1 VRELVLSMTDISH
14 QKPADL
20 ELMASVLETTG
31 DYRVLRRLR
40 SGIVETASTESMR
53 RGVFVDVETTG
64 LNAMKDEIIELAMLP
79 FRYDR
84 NDRVV
89 AVDSPFVAYRDPGMP
104 IPTAVINLT
113 GITDAKVAGAMIDP
127 DEVARFVN
135 DAVLIVAHNSGF
147 DRPFCERAWPL
158 FATKPWACT
167 LREIAWADEGFEGA
181 KLCHLAAGFG
191 FFFDGH
197 HAADDCR
204 AGVEILRATLPR
216 SRRGVLSA
224 MLESARMP
232 RWRIWATA
240 APFNAREALKLRGYR
255 WNAGEDGRPRA
266 WHVDVA
272 DDARDSEL
280 EYLRRQVYG
289 TDDVCIPCSRITAF
303 ERYSARC

>member
-1 VRELVLSMTDISH
+1 MTDTSH
-14 QKPADL
+14 QTPADL
-20 ELMASVLETTG
+20 ELMARVLETTG

-40 SGIVETASTESMR
+40 SGIIATASTESTK

-64 LNAMKDEIIELAMLP
+64 LDPATDEIIELAMLP

-89 AVDSPFVAYRDPGMP
+89 AVDPPFVAYRDPGMP
-104 IPTAVINLT
+104 IPAAITNLT
-113 GITDAKVAGAMIDP
+113 GISDAMVAGATIDP
-127 DEVARFVN
+127 DEVASFV
-135 DAVLIVAHNSGF
+135 DEAVLVVAHNAGF

-158 FATKPWACT
+158 FKMKPWACT
-167 LREIAWADEGFEGA
+167 FREIGWANEGFEGA

-216 SRRGVLSA
+216 SGRPVLAA

-232 RWRIWATA
+232 RWRVWAVA
-240 APFNAREALKLRGYR
+240 APFNAREALKKRGYR

-272 DDARDSEL
+272 DDARDGEL
-280 EYLRRQVYG
+280 EFLRREVYR
-289 TDDVCIPCSRITAF
+289 TEDVCIPCSRITAL